1 MRCEEQK
8 LTFDTLCQKLKE
20 YIQIET
26 FNQDTLKTL
35 NLYKNTIG
43 YNNPAGI
50 LADKNHFPGIDMVKF
65 GENISVIHKRATFDH
80 ISILEVYE
88 KATEVF
94 KDYYQYEEIQGTDRK
109 KIEKIPEADF
119 REAIANALI
128 HRVWDV
134 DSQIRVSMFNDRIE
148 IISPGGLPS
157 GITKDE
163 YLSGKLSVLRNRN
176 LANVFYRLGFVEI
189 FGTRITRIKQLYEEG
204 LMQPDFEVS
213 ENTIKIVLPVFEK
226 NLNLTED
233 ERKIYKIL
241 SRTMLKSISE
251 IAPYAP
257 FGKSKTTQLLKDMGK
272 KGVVKI
278 EGRGR
283 GTKYVIK

>member
-1 MRCEEQK
+1 M
-8 LTFDTLCQKLKE
+8 
-20 YIQIET
+20 
-26 FNQDTLKTL
+26 
-35 NLYKNTIG
+35 
-43 YNNPAGI
+43 
-50 LADKNHFPGIDMVKF
+50 
-65 GENISVIHKRATFDH
+65 
-80 ISILEVYE
+80 
-88 KATEVF
+88 
-94 KDYYQYEEIQGTDRK
+94 
-109 KIEKIPEADF
+109 
-119 REAIANALI
+119 
-128 HRVWDV
+128 
-134 DSQIRVSMFNDRIE
+134 DSQIKVPMFDDRIE

-157 GITKDE
+157 GITEDA
-163 YLSGKLSVLRNRN
+163 GKFFVLRNRN

-189 FGTRITRIKQLYEEG
+189 FGIGITRIKQLYKEG

-233 ERKIYKIL
+233 ERIIYKIL
-241 SRTMLKSISE
+241 SRTMLKLISE

-283 GTKYVIK
+283 GTKYMIK